1 LTRVDR
7 GTTVGEAPHHTWEH
21 DMSFGDKVEHKA
33 EEAKGQA
40 KEGYGT
46 ATGDPD
52 LRAEGRADQDEANVK
67 QAGDKVKDAAHDV
80 KDALS

>member
-1 LTRVDR
+1 
-7 GTTVGEAPHHTWEH
+7 
-21 DMSFGDKVEHKA
+21 MSFGDKVEHKT

-40 KEGYGT
+40 KESWGT